1 MELLMD
7 NFQSMIVELRRTTI
21 RTVLDGLNNDPTPG
35 WAQVA
40 RGLLSDFADVLNTED
55 SAVDQS
61 TLDALNEI
69 NSQLKLTGTD

>member
-1 MELLMD
+1 MND
-7 NFQSMIVELRRTTI
+7 FQSMIVELRKTTI
-21 RTVLDGLNNDPTPG
+21 RTVLNGLNNEPSPG

-40 RGLLSDFADVLNTED
+40 RGLLNDFADVLNTED
-55 SAVDQS
+55 SAVDQT